1 MQQSDWN
8 DYTGGPPV
16 EGIMVAPALVPELRP
31 VPAPD
36 HVVFDRFSPPIPLE
50 TAKRTLHG
58 VVGVY
63 AVLDLLPDR
72 ELLIDV
78 GLTDDD
84 LAKRLSDPERTFC
97 WAGNAQGTVAISY
110 CAIPGMTLE
119 PWVERRRVE
128 RYIRRTFRPTC
139 CDE

>member
-1 MQQSDWN
+1 MLSPVSDR
-8 DYTGGPPV
+8 
-16 EGIMVAPALVPELRP
+16 APLPT
-31 VPAPD
+31 PD

-50 TAKRTLHG
+50 VAKRTLRG

-72 ELLIDV
+72 DLVLDV

-84 LAKRLSDPERTFC
+84 LAKRLADPHDTFC
-97 WAGNAQGTVAISY
+97 WAGRARGTVAISY

-128 RYIRRTFRPTC
+128 RYIRRTFRPAC
-139 CDE
+139 RDE